1 MLQGKTAFISTGASR
16 GIGAEV
22 AKTLAARGANVVI
35 AAKSAEP
42 HKILPGTIHSVADE
56 VHAIADKHQNGAK
69 ALPIQMDVRDDRAV
83 KDAIAKA
90 VGTFGNLDILV
101 NNASAI
107 NLGTTV
113 DAKPK
118 NYDLVNNINAR
129 GTWLVSRYALEHLYQ
144 SASAGRNPHIV
155 TLSPPLNQGL
165 FARRDDKMDASFAQ
179 TRALYAMSKC
189 AMSVAAYALA
199 GEALPRGVASN
210 TIWPYTLIGT
220 SAMRVVNPGEG
231 AERGWR
237 SPAIVSDAAVRLVQE
252 DAKEWTGRFLI
263 DELYLR
269 ERHGFTTEQ
278 MAAYSIAGPDTPFSD
293 LSEDLFITQEVREA
307 VRAYYS

>member
-1 MLQGKTAFISTGASR
+1 MLQGKTAFITGASR

-42 HKILPGTIHSVADE
+42 HKIVHE

-101 NNASAI
+101 NNVRFELRSS
-107 NLGTTV
+107 GTHC
-113 DAKPK
+113 ARSPQ
-118 NYDLVNNINAR
+118 NNINAR